1 MGLDPHSPAA
11 SGSWC
16 GFALAM
22 STRSGA
28 RLGTEGARQ
37 GTPLLQGSVP
47 PGSARTAPLPAA
59 LVEAHDPGMQSFIY

>member
-1 MGLDPHSPAA
+1 MGLDPHSPTA

-37 GTPLLQGSVP
+37 GDPPP
-47 PGSARTAPLPAA
+47 PGLCATWLCPHCSPPRSSGRGP
-59 LVEAHDPGMQSFIY
+59 